1 MDFQNERRH
10 RDRVFFGL
18 LIVLYVMFM
27 VFQGIFPTLVEPN
40 PNAELVL
47 RKVHIIAIGG
57 VLMGLIQF
65 LICLELVTLFK
76 KPGLI
81 AQFILNAANEASIF
95 IALFWYNRIL
105 AIPGIAVSFLSAL
118 VCWIV
123 YSQISRIY
131 ANMHTLRRLA
141 FCDSLTGLPNRNA
154 QISEIEQC
162 ISDKATQH
170 IFSLILFD
178 FDNFKMINEY
188 LGHQIG
194 DVLLVE
200 TIHNLER
207 IIGPDAR
214 MGRVGDD
221 RFLIILHGSH
231 TDAEIEQYIDGLNR
245 LIKTPF
251 HYKGH
256 DYRMTVCMGVA
267 RYPKDSTSTSEL
279 LRQVEIAL
287 FRAKSYGK
295 DRVVFFDEK
304 MQTTLERHMQIERKL
319 STAIENGE
327 LFLEYQPQYHIPD
340 KKLRGFEVLCR
351 WESPTLGMVSPGD
364 FIPLAEEN
372 GTIIEIGHW
381 IMMKACRDFMR
392 IYRNVENPPM
402 LSINIS
408 VVQFR
413 DPRFLQIVKTM
424 LEETGINPDFVE
436 FEITES
442 VCINSQDNAKSILM
456 ALKNLGI
463 RLSLDDFG
471 TGYSSLS
478 YLRTLPLDVVK
489 IDKSFIDTI
498 GTVPDEKNIVKT
510 IIDMAHQLS
519 LEVVAEG
526 IEDMKQYDYLVKN
539 RCDFIQGNYLGKP
552 LPSAAF

>member
-18 LIVLYVMFM
+18 LIFLFVMFM
-27 VFQGIFPTLVEPN
+27 FFQGIFPVLVEPN
-40 PNAELVL
+40 PHAELNL
-47 RKVHIIAIGG
+47 HKTHIIAIGG
-57 VLMGLIQF
+57 IMMGLFQF
-65 LICLELVTLFK
+65 LICLELVTLFR

-81 AQFILNAANEASIF
+81 GQFILNTANIVSIL
-95 IALFWYNRIL
+95 IALFYYDRIL
-105 AIPGIAVSFLSAL
+105 SIPGIAVSILSAVVGL
-118 VCWIV
+118 IV
-123 YSQISRIY
+123 YGQIARIY
-131 ANMHTLRRLA
+131 ANMQTLHRLA
-141 FCDSLTGLPNRNA
+141 FSDSLTGLPNRNA
-154 QISEIEQC
+154 QISEIENYVSGAHGPQ
-162 ISDKATQH
+162 

-207 IIGPDAR
+207 IVGPDAR

-221 RFLIILHGSH
+221 RFLIILRGSR
-231 TDAEIEQYIDGLNR
+231 TDAEIEQYIDSLNH

-267 RYPKDSTSTSEL
+267 RYPKDSTTTSEL

-319 STAIENGE
+319 STAITHNE

-340 KKLRGFEVLCR
+340 RTLRGFEVLCR
-351 WESPTLGMVSPGD
+351 WESPVLGMVSPGD

-372 GTIIEIGHW
+372 GSIIEIGHW
-381 IMMKACRDFMR
+381 IMQKACSDFMK
-392 IYRNVENPPM
+392 IYRNEEKPPM

-413 DPRFLQIVKTM
+413 DPRFLQIVKDLLT
-424 LEETGINPDFVE
+424 ETGINPDFVE

-442 VCINSQDNAKSILM
+442 VCINSQDNAKSILC

-498 GTVPDEKNIVKT
+498 GSVPDEKNIVKT

-526 IEDMKQYDYLVKN
+526 IEDMKQYDYLVKHG
-539 RCDFIQGNYLGKP
+539 CDYIQGNYLGKP
-552 LPSAAF
+552 LPTAAL